1 MMTTQ
6 PNDLDQELVEDIALR
21 ALEKMNPTLNGSP
34 LTEKAKKYFLHEIRS
49 RRWELGRGRQVTP
62 LTETGAVLSD
72 AHGWPVSFQDAI
84 KSIAA
89 ELFDNVPAKESAPEK
104 MTEQEY
110 VSSMAKA
117 ETPEQRIALM
127 KVWQAQQQRK

>member
-1 MMTTQ
+1 MD
-6 PNDLDQELVEDIALR
+6 DLEFIEDLALMELDKL
-21 ALEKMNPTLNGSP
+21 NPTLSGQP
-34 LTEKAKKYFLHEIRS
+34 LTEKTKKYFLHEIRS

-62 LTETGAVLSD
+62 LTETGAIVSD
-72 AHGWPVSFQDAI
+72 AHGWPVSFQDVTRD
-84 KSIAA
+84 IAS

>member
-62 LTETGAVLSD
+62 LTETGAIVSD
-72 AHGWPVSFQDAI
+72 AHGWPVSFQDVI
-84 KSIAA
+84 REIAGEMF
-89 ELFDNVPAKESAPEK
+89 ELPEK
-104 MTEQEY
+104 KTTVGVMTQDEY
-110 VSSMAKA
+110 ISAMRAA
-117 ETPEQRIALM
+117 TTPEQQIEVMNA
-127 KVWQAQQQRK
+127 WTEQQKRK

>member
-1 MMTTQ
+1 MTDTEKL
-6 PNDLDQELVEDIALR
+6 NQELVEDLAM
-21 ALEKMNPTLNGSP
+21 LELTKLNPTLSGQP
-34 LTEKAKKYFLHEIRS
+34 LTEKAKKYFLSEIRS

-84 KSIAA
+84 KGIAA
-89 ELFDNVPAKESAPEK
+89 ELFDLPEQASTPEK

-110 VSSMAKA
+110 ISAMQKA
-117 ETPEQRIALM
+117 TTPEQQIALM
-127 KVWQAQQQRK
+127 NAWTGQQTKK

>member
-1 MMTTQ
+1 MMTTK
-6 PNDLDQELVEDIALR
+6 PNDLDQELIEDIALSE
-21 ALEKMNPTLNGSP
+21 LEKMNPTLNGSP
-34 LTEKAKKYFLHEIRS
+34 LTEKTKKYFLSEIRS

-72 AHGWPVSFQDAI
+72 AHGWPVSFQDVI
-84 KSIAA
+84 RDIAS

-110 VSSMAKA
+110 ISAMQKA

-127 KVWQAQQQRK
+127 KVWTGQQKQ

>member
-1 MMTTQ
+1 MD
-6 PNDLDQELVEDIALR
+6 DLELISDLAERELAKL
-21 ALEKMNPTLNGSP
+21 NPTLSGQP
-34 LTEKAKKYFLHEIRS
+34 LTEKAKKYFLSEIRS

-84 KSIAA
+84 KSIAS
-89 ELFDNVPAKESAPEK
+89 ELFDLPEQESAPEK

-110 VSSMAKA
+110 ISAMQKA
-117 ETPEQRIALM
+117 ETPEQMIALM
-127 KVWQAQQQRK
+127 KVWTGQQTKK